1 MIVNIL
7 QKKMFSLIIMM
18 NKHMHEVKLVR
29 HYSYMYHVHTILH
42 FFIFILNYVDV
53 LLAIHCTSMKFRND
67 GRFDMIN
74 LRKMFSRHSNFPKI
88 MKFTNESISL
98 ICGPVFPGPC

>member
-1 MIVNIL
+1 
-7 QKKMFSLIIMM
+7 
-18 NKHMHEVKLVR
+18 
-29 HYSYMYHVHTILH
+29 
-42 FFIFILNYVDV
+42 
-53 LLAIHCTSMKFRND
+53 MKFLND

>member
-1 MIVNIL
+1 
-7 QKKMFSLIIMM
+7 
-18 NKHMHEVKLVR
+18 
-29 HYSYMYHVHTILH
+29 MYYYHI
-42 FFIFILNYVDV
+42 
-53 LLAIHCTSMKFRND
+53 IHCTSVKFRND

-74 LRKMFSRHSNFPKI
+74 LRKMFSRHYSNFPKI